1 MFIQALCGYL
11 NANVDPSAVVIT
23 GDLTDSK
30 GADRFSSRLYKEE
43 WVTYD
48 RVMRGKACS
57 QLNIFDI
64 KVREEPRNLIRQRN
78 VEMMMRD
85 NKRTNH
91 LQGNHDAF
99 DLLDDDKSER
109 LFQTYSSRGRH
120 HSRYGGDTTF
130 TNNLIKSEVL
140 LLPTAGRT
148 SRLWTWGR
156 RGWDSLRST
165 PLRSRGSRGRS
176 TSWDLWQR
184 RSSTRLSSCWVRQ

>member
-64 KVREEPRNLIRQRN
+64 KVRVIN
-78 VEMMMRD
+78 VGKARMVRD
-85 NKRTNH
+85 NKRTYFR
-91 LQGNHDAF
+91 A
-99 DLLDDDKSER
+99 
-109 LFQTYSSRGRH
+109 
-120 HSRYGGDTTF
+120 
-130 TNNLIKSEVL
+130 IM
-140 LLPTAGRT
+140 
-148 SRLWTWGR
+148 
-156 RGWDSLRST
+156 T
-165 PLRSRGSRGRS
+165 PLIFSMM
-176 TSWDLWQR
+176 TN
-184 RSSTRLSSCWVRQ
+184 LSDYSKHILREVGIIPGTVVVIQHSPTI